1 MTKKKETL
9 LAFCFK
15 VLFFGFCFCNEYLCS
30 GEGMGKSVKEKQ
42 IKQCN
47 ISLFF
52 LK

>member
-15 VLFFGFCFCNEYLCS
+15 VFFFFCNEYLCS

-47 ISLFF
+47 ILLFF

>member
-1 MTKKKETL
+1 MTKKKKKETL

-15 VLFFGFCFCNEYLCS
+15 VFFFCNEYLCS

-47 ISLFF
+47 ILLFF